1 MNNCIL
7 ISASEIVKTC
17 ASQPLRGKRLLEPLK
32 SISSTHHIP
41 LNILEDVEI
50 TETEAEVHLNEA
62 DLWFGLEGEVTFIC
76 GGTLVR
82 PTLRKN
88 ANGTENP
95 NELKGE
101 DIVGGKEIIVR
112 SGDWLW
118 IPAGQPHK
126 HICNGVGRVIIIK
139 IPQQS

>member
-7 ISASEIVKTC
+7 ISASDITKTLLS
-17 ASQPLRGKRLLEPLK
+17 APLKGKRLLEPLK

-41 LNILEDVEI
+41 MNLLEDVEVK
-50 TETEAEVHLNEA
+50 ETEAEVHLHEA
-62 DLWFGLEGEVTFIC
+62 DLWFGLEGEVAFVC
-76 GGTLVR
+76 GGTLVQ
-82 PTLRKN
+82 PTHTKRTD
-88 ANGTENP
+88 GTENP

-101 DIVGGKEIIVR
+101 DIVGGREIIVR

-126 HICNGVGRVIIIK
+126 HTCEGVGRVMIIK
-139 IPQQS
+139 IPQNS